1 MDTNTRKYPVGIQT
15 FERIRKDGYDG
26 KNVVKA
32 GVQFDR
38 DTMTVGE
45 YLVEK

>member
-1 MDTNTRKYPVGIQT
+1 MTNALPYSTEGRL
-15 FERIRKDGYDG
+15 
-26 KNVVKA
+26 VVKV

-45 YLVEK
+45 YRVESA